1 MIRLRDKGTGADI
14 GSISEEQLRFLVD
27 HLEEEYEEDRDYYI
41 QREVLDML
49 EQSGGDEQLV
59 AMLARAMGDG
69 EGLEIEWSRE

>member
-14 GSISEEQLRFLVD
+14 GTISEDQLRFLVD

>member
-1 MIRLRDKGTGADI
+1 MIRLRDKQTGADI
-14 GSISEEQLRFLVD
+14 GTISEDQLRFLVD